1 MRKNLSKD
9 LSAINQGRVSH
20 ISRVSRVSSQT
31 DLPFQRDEDI
41 QSIEIEER
49 DIHSKFN
56 QSKVLSLPSVTTDT
70 TKRQIT
76 LAQKL

>member
-1 MRKNLSKD
+1 MRKNISKD

-20 ISRVSRVSSQT
+20 ISRVSSQT

-56 QSKVLSLPSVTTDT
+56 QSKVLTLPSVTTET
-70 TKRQIT
+70 TERKIT